1 MNHIS
6 SITNDKQK
14 NSREWKE
21 KNKKYL
27 NQLQKFLDVADNINE
42 EDLRRN
48 VITQMLKCDAILTEL
63 AEIEFNKFYNK
74 GKKVSE

>member
-6 SITNDKQK
+6 SIANDKDQYT
-14 NSREWKE
+14 REWKE

-27 NQLQKFLDVADNINE
+27 EQLQTFLDVADNIEE

-48 VITQMLKCDAILTEL
+48 VITQMLKCDLILTEL
-63 AEIEFNKFYNK
+63 AEIEFSKFYDK
-74 GKKVSE
+74 GRKSQ